1 MTRADWLL
9 IVVVAGCLPLLYA
22 HFWLPAGPANWLDVQ
37 AGDGPGRIITL
48 SSDRQLDI
56 AGPLGNS
63 RIEITGGKAR
73 FISSPCMSK
82 SCVHTG
88 WLEHTGELAA
98 CLPNRISIQLRGRH
112 PGFDAM
118 NF

>member
-9 IVVVAGCLPLLYA
+9 LLIVLGCMPLLYTR
-22 HFWLPAGPANWLDVQ
+22 FWYSGGPANWLEVQ
-37 AGDGPGRIITL
+37 AGDAPPQVVAL

-63 RIEITGGKAR
+63 RIEIRDGRAR
-73 FISSPCMSK
+73 FLGSPCHGK
-82 SCVHTG
+82 LCIQAG
-88 WLEHTGELAA
+88 WLEHAGETIA
-98 CLPNRISIQLRGRH
+98 CLPNRVTIHLLGRH
-112 PGFDAM
+112 PKFDAV